1 MDTLSVCISVFFIVS
16 GLILIFCG
24 IRGLV
29 NGFEN
34 YTVRPMNE
42 CNIQGV
48 GAPAPMNACNRK
60 YIGNVAPMRN
70 IRMVL

>member
-1 MDTLSVCISVFFIVS
+1 MNNVLSWILIVIGI
-16 GLILIFCG
+16 GLIVIG
-24 IRGLV
+24 IIDLTDS
-29 NGFEN
+29 FEN

-48 GAPAPMNACNRK
+48 GAPAPMNSCQRK